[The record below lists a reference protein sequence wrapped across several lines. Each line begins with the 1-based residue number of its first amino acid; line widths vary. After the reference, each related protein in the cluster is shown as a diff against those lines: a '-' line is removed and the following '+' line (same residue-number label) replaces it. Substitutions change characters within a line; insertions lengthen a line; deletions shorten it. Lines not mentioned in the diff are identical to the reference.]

1 MLGLI
6 EELRVFGVDV
16 DDAMERFMGNTA
28 LYERMLKKLP
38 DVIKNADVQPDFDC
52 TDYADITEKAH
63 AVKGAT
69 GNLSITPLYKAYTE
83 IVSLLRAQQPEKAKA
98 VLISILPVQMNI
110 IHCIEKYI

>member
-52 TDYADITEKAH
+52 TDYADITEKGTCH
-63 AVKGAT
+63 QRSHWELVDY
-69 GNLSITPLYKAYTE
+69 S
-83 IVSLLRAQQPEKAKA
+83 SL
-98 VLISILPVQMNI
+98 
-110 IHCIEKYI
+110 